1 MSARSIR
8 EPRVDLVDDADRRAI
23 TLLRRAAARSADD
36 LVEEGIE
43 NRHERP
49 VSHRLA
55 THNARPGSPATPPQ
69 SHGAKRAAKTTI
81 SLAHGRVAAR
91 MMGLGIT
98 LL

>member
-23 TLLRRAAARSADD
+23 TLLGRFAARSADD
-36 LVEEGIE
+36 LVEEGIA

-55 THNARPGSPATPPQ
+55 THNSRPWSPGAPAQ

-81 SLAHGRVAAR
+81 CLGHGRAAAR